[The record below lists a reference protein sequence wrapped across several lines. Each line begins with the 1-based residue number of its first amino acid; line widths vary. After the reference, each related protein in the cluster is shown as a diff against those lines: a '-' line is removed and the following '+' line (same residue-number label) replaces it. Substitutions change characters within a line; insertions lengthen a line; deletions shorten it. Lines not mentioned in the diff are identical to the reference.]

1 MTMSK
6 PLIDTEICK
15 SWQEQ
20 WKRSSTTFERMLVTF
35 SSVFQLFILYANFC
49 MLIFVI
55 SLLKM
60 TWEGAKILW
69 FLSLIFITQSI
80 SKKIWKRK
88 LKKMKKII
96 FPRAKLQH
104 TAAFTQLPIGLESE
118 VKGVI
123 DLVWWK
129 AYYFEGNHG

>member
-1 MTMSK
+1 
-6 PLIDTEICK
+6 
-15 SWQEQ
+15 
-20 WKRSSTTFERMLVTF
+20 
-35 SSVFQLFILYANFC
+35 
-49 MLIFVI
+49 MLIFN
-55 SLLKM
+55 
-60 TWEGAKILW
+60 
-69 FLSLIFITQSI
+69 
-80 SKKIWKRK
+80 IWKWLGEVKK
-88 LKKMKKII
+88 LVVSIADFYSTMYIKRNFLLEKVKNY